1 MCLKKEQGSIQ
12 EVTIYR
18 YFFHIIHVFFF
29 LKKKRDCCFL
39 MFHLI
44 HGVTIYLNILVSI
57 TGLSFLQ
64 IDTKNILFICGGAFV
79 DLEKTISERSFRYK
93 HCFIH
98 LNTSKFSL
106 ALIPFYFH
114 PGDMILQLVL
124 ELQYVQICEL
134 VL

>member
-1 MCLKKEQGSIQ
+1 M
-12 EVTIYR
+12 
-18 YFFHIIHVFFF
+18 
-29 LKKKRDCCFL
+29 RDYWFL

-44 HGVTIYLNILVSI
+44 HGVAIYLNILVSI

-93 HCFIH
+93 HCFIY
-98 LNTSKFSL
+98 LNTSLKFSL
-106 ALIPFYFH
+106 DLIPFYFH
-114 PGDMILQLVL
+114 PDDMILQLVL